1 MVDSPS
7 LQVFFEDNHCLAVMK
22 PAGVLTMG
30 DCTGDVSMVEL
41 AREYLRQKYQKPGN
55 VFVGVVHR
63 LDRPVSGV
71 LLLARTSKAAARL
84 SEQFRKHSVRKVYQ
98 AVVEGRP
105 PQRQGEFVDWLS
117 KESASNTSR
126 VMVDRTQ
133 EPGISGQ
140 RSEVSG
146 QRSEVSSQR
155 SEVSSQRS
163 EVRRQ
168 RSEVR
173 RQGTE
178 GSGHGA
184 TEGKQARLTYRCL
197 RTGPGVSLL
206 EITLKTGRS
215 HQIRVQCASRG
226 MPICGDVKYGSKT
239 RLDGWLALHA
249 AALIFDHPTRGEA
262 ITVAAPTPSS
272 WKQFRWK
279 PCADRS

>member
-1 MVDSPS
+1 MRAATI
-7 LQVFFEDNHCLAVMK
+7 LQVLFEDNHCLAVLK

-30 DCTGDVSMVEL
+30 DRTGDVSMVEL
-41 AREYLRQKYQKPGN
+41 AREYLRQKYRKPGN

-105 PQRQGEFVDWLS
+105 QQQQGEFVDWLA
-117 KESASNTSR
+117 KDEAGNVSR
-126 VMVDRTQ
+126 VVGQ
-133 EPGISGQ
+133 ETGGRGQ
-140 RSEVSG
+140 EAGVRSRRERATLG
-146 QRSEVSSQR
+146 QETEIRSRHEQATFG
-155 SEVSSQRS
+155 
-163 EVRRQ
+163 
-168 RSEVR
+168 
-173 RQGTE
+173 QGTE
-178 GSGHGA
+178 DTGHRG
-184 TEGKQARLTYRCL
+184 TEGKQARLTYRCV

-206 EITLKTGRS
+206 EIDLRTGRS
-215 HQIRVQCASRG
+215 HQIRVQCAARG

-262 ITVAAPTPSS
+262 ITVTAPAPSS
-272 WKQFRWK
+272 WKRFRWK
-279 PCADRS
+279 PRPDRS